1 MSASGLR
8 RRPVTLVWL
17 PHAALSVVG
26 RRTFY
31 VAPVAD
37 SKSVGSYLFA
47 TGIRRRRTGYATDE
61 EIHVPASLS
70 LSQMYGSKSVAT
82 FVNDFHFMLPILV
95 RTKVN
100 VDAAFAWEIALCTV
114 SSIGRASDS

>member
-8 RRPVTLVWL
+8 RGPVTLVWL

-26 RRTFY
+26 IHTFY
-31 VAPVAD
+31 AVPVAD

-61 EIHVPASLS
+61 EIHVPIFA
-70 LSQMYGSKSVAT
+70 V
-82 FVNDFHFMLPILV
+82 FEP
-95 RTKVN
+95 N
-100 VDAAFAWEIALCTV
+100 VWKQIRRDL
-114 SSIGRASDS
+114 R